1 MRLIIIFM
9 IDIKRKLSLMMI
21 IVNIYFDDYSLLVEL
36 VFLFFIG
43 ENYENNDLIFELK
56 KTICF
61 KK

>member
-9 IDIKRKLSLMMI
+9 IDIKKKLSLMMI
-21 IVNIYFDDYSLLVEL
+21 IVNIYFHDYSLLVEL

>member
-1 MRLIIIFM
+1 M

>member
-9 IDIKRKLSLMMI
+9 IDIKKKLSLLMI
-21 IVNIYFDDYSLLVEL
+21 IVNIYFHDYSLLVEL